1 MGLWE
6 LMMHMRHWLVKGKVN
21 FTKCHRYVI
30 ILPKVITMS
39 FVFALFISFPL
50 VKPLVPNAL
59 SEGIVFVH
67 YSVKAHFY
75 AYRKIL
81 PDNLLA
87 ALTRGA
93 TTHPPN
99 CTLVAV

>member
-1 MGLWE
+1 
-6 LMMHMRHWLVKGKVN
+6 
-21 FTKCHRYVI
+21 
-30 ILPKVITMS
+30 MS
-39 FVFALFISFPL
+39 FVFALVISFPL

-59 SEGIVFVH
+59 SEGIVFAH
-67 YSVKAHFY
+67 YSVKTHFY
-75 AYRKIL
+75 AYRITAVFRGKFL